1 MADVNKTITITIVE
15 AIAPDVINAYAREYN
30 YQAEIDDGQGGTIP
44 NPETKAQFALRMF
57 TDQAQANIRSTYKS
71 YMTALGAEAAQ
82 LQADTDSLNI
92 TVS

>member
-15 AIAPDVINAYAREYN
+15 AIAPDVINAYASEYN
-30 YQAEIDDGQGGTIP
+30 YQAEIDDGQGWTIP

-57 TDQAQANIRSTYKS
+57 TDQAQANIRSAYKS
-71 YMTALGAEAAQ
+71 YMTSLGAQAAQ

>member
-1 MADVNKTITITIVE
+1 MADVNKTITIVIAE
-15 AIAPDVINAYAREYN
+15 AIAPDVINAYASEFN
-30 YQAEIDDGQGGTIP
+30 FESDPSGD
-44 NPETKAQFALRMF
+44 TKAQFALRMF
-57 TDQAQANIRSTYKS
+57 TEQAQASIRSTYKS